1 MSRVSGFCVS
11 GQSNMI
17 RALISSIKI
26 SRHLIKNY
34 KMLMS
39 VSEVLKCLE
48 PNYFTCAND
57 HCVSSTLV
65 CDGEND
71 CGDLS
76 DERHCNHSTVSCPN
90 MFLPTFYNHIYR
102 SVSAVIS
109 DLSSSHI

>member
-1 MSRVSGFCVS
+1 MILCVE
-11 GQSNMI
+11 GVWILCTWAVFNMI
-17 RALISSIKI
+17 RALISGIKI

-34 KMLMS
+34 KMFMS

-90 MFLPTFYNHIYR
+90 MFLPTFYNIFIGVY
-102 SVSAVIS
+102 
-109 DLSSSHI
+109 